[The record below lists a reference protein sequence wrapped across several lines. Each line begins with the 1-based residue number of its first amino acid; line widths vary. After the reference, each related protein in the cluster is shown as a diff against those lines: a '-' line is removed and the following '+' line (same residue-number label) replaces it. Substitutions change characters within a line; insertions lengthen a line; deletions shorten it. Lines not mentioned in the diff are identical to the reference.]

1 MKGQNKF
8 KRVNRVNRS
17 INWDHSFK
25 TAANFHDFWPLPPY
39 HRHSGLWRGF
49 LILMYCDLWAIGT
62 WGHPSP
68 PKTCWRLK
76 WMVPM
81 ISLAPYIYGWIC
93 LSQIFILLQILW
105 IWFNSVDLGGNITT
119 PNRGRIRTDSNESTD
134 ILDTELIPAGIK
146 LYVQVVLKITY
157 LLQKAF
163 LSAYFF
169 FNIHTYNY
177 MSMIFEYRT
186 LLIFW
191 EN

>member
-1 MKGQNKF
+1 MKGIF
-8 KRVNRVNRS
+8 DPYVL
-17 INWDHSFK
+17 
-25 TAANFHDFWPLPPY
+25 WPLD
-39 HRHSGLWRGF
+39 HRH
-49 LILMYCDLWAIGT
+49 MGT
-62 WGHPSP
+62 PLP

-186 LLIFW
+186 LPISRFFEKIRLINSYEFSKSIFPVK
-191 EN
+191 NHLY